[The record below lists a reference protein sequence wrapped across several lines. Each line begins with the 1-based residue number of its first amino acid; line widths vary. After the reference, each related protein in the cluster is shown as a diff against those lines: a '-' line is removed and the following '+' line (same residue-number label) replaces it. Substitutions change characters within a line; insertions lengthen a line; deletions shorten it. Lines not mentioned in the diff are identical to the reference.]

1 MKHFGLDFNNKKIFS
16 RKANLKFSEN
26 FSLRN
31 SLSYSNINIF
41 NTRKIKEIKVKK
53 EIKEKKENK
62 SNFPYKKID
71 IKNPKDL
78 LYINLKT
85 YKKIKDQR
93 IADSVRHLK
102 KIANLFNSRLANKN
116 IEKNNNEKDI
126 ISESNILPRVISF
139 NENSEI
145 INKKSRSKSNDLNLN
160 FNFNPQFPYIK
171 KINIVEK
178 SPRNIVINN
187 NNYYIILKKRNQ
199 LKNIK
204 NINSAG
210 YKSIYLSFNLE
221 KQKEPDIIQRFKNSL
236 KRRYLQLKKPKN
248 KRFYDFNSVKGLY
261 KNKSDINILKNKNIN
276 NSKNSIENEE
286 DLDTDL
292 ILNDKGTLINFND
305 VLNK

>member
-1 MKHFGLDFNNKKIFS
+1 MKPFGLEINNRKIFR
-16 RKANLKFSEN
+16 RKNNLKFSEN
-26 FSLRN
+26 FPLLNPS
-31 SLSYSNINIF
+31 SYSSINIF
-41 NTRKIKEIKVKK
+41 NTKRIKET
-53 EIKEKKENK
+53 KENK
-62 SNFPYKKID
+62 NDFPYKKID

-78 LYINLKT
+78 LYINLNT
-85 YKKIKDQR
+85 YKKIKEQR

-102 KIANLFNSRLANKN
+102 KIANLFNSRLVNKN

-126 ISESNILPRVISF
+126 ISETNILPKVLSF

-145 INKKSRSKSNDLNLN
+145 KNKKSRTKSTDINSNVQFSPN
-160 FNFNPQFPYIK
+160 FPYIK

-178 SPRNIVINN
+178 SPKNIIINN

-221 KQKEPDIIQRFKNSL
+221 KQKEPDIIHKFKNNL
-236 KRRYLQLKKPKN
+236 KRRNLQIKRPKK
-248 KRFYDFNSVKGLY
+248 KRVDFNLIKELY
-261 KNKSDINILKNKNIN
+261 RNKSDLNNIKNKNNI
-276 NSKNSIENEE
+276 SKNSIDSEQ

-292 ILNDKGTLINFND
+292 ILNDKGTLINFD
-305 VLNK
+305 DILNK

>member
-1 MKHFGLDFNNKKIFS
+1 MKPFRFEIKNKKIFK
-16 RKANLKFSEN
+16 RKVNLNSNFNNDKNPIYNQSLFS
-26 FSLRN
+26 S
-31 SLSYSNINIF
+31 INIISE
-41 NTRKIKEIKVKK
+41 RKLKES
-53 EIKEKKENK
+53 KENK
-62 SNFPYKKID
+62 NQINIKKIEAKSPREP
-71 IKNPKDL
+71 I
-78 LYINLKT
+78 YINLKT
-85 YKKIKDQR
+85 SKKNRDKSKE
-93 IADSVRHLK
+93 DSYQKLK
-102 KIANLFNSRLANKN
+102 KIANLFSSRLSNRRLDKY
-116 IEKNNNEKDI
+116 NNDNDFY
-126 ISESNILPRVISF
+126 SDSCVLPRVISF

-221 KQKEPDIIQRFKNSL
+221 KQKEPDIIHKFKNNL
-236 KRRYLQLKKPKN
+236 KRRYLQIKRPKKKHV
-248 KRFYDFNSVKGLY
+248 DFNSLKELY
-261 KNKSDINILKNKNIN
+261 KNKSDLNLIKNRN
-276 NSKNSIENEE
+276 NYSKNSLESEQ

-305 VLNK
+305 ILNK